1 MTASSFRQF
10 IFFLLV
16 VVFSSC
22 KEKYSDENLSIFRY
36 NESAGINSLD
46 PAFAK
51 DQASIWVANQIFDGL
66 VQVDSQLN
74 VMPSIAHSWS
84 ISEDAQSYTFHLRND
99 VLFHQHSLFED
110 YQDRMVKAD
119 DFVYSF
125 NRLTDK
131 AVSSPGAWVMNNVD
145 FYEAINDS
153 TFFIRLK
160 TPFPPFL
167 GLLTMPYCSVVPQE
181 IVENTS
187 FRDLP
192 IGTGPFHFQ
201 YWKENVKLVLR
212 KNNDFYENGL
222 PLLDAIAITFIKD
235 KQTAFLEFIKG
246 NLDFISGLD
255 ASYKDEVLTPQ
266 GQLQDNYIGKI
277 QLQTL
282 PYLNTE
288 YLGFL
293 MDENNLSASQH
304 LAVRKAINYG
314 FDRQKMITYLRNNIG
329 SPANEG
335 FVPKGLPSFTD
346 SLRGYDYNLEV
357 ARQLLLDAD
366 ISTPISVEL
375 NTTSS
380 YLDLCEFIQNQLA
393 EVGIQLEININPPS
407 THRQMVATSK
417 LDFFRGSWIADY
429 ADAENYLALFYSK
442 NFCPNGPNY
451 THFSNPT
458 YDNYYELALKEV
470 NLEKRRS
477 YYHLMDQIILDEAA
491 IVPLYYDQVIRFVQ
505 NDVIGFESNAMNL
518 LELKSVQKLNP

>member
-1 MTASSFRQF
+1 MTRH
-10 IFFLLV
+10 IIRYFFLLTLAL
-16 VVFSSC
+16 VFFSC
-22 KEKYSDENLSIFRY
+22 NEHTSDESLSIFRY
-36 NESAGINSLD
+36 NESAGISSLD

-66 VQVDSQLN
+66 VQLDSSLN
-74 VMPSIAHSWS
+74 VQPSIANSWQ
-84 ISEDAQSYTFHLRND
+84 ISEDAKGYTFLLRDD
-99 VLFHQHSLFED
+99 VYFHSHEFFNGLG
-110 YQDRMVKAD
+110 DRKVKAS

-125 NRLTDK
+125 DRLTDK
-131 AVSSPGAWVMNNVD
+131 NVASPGAWVMNNVD
-145 FYEAINDS
+145 YYEAIDDS

-187 FRDLP
+187 FRDTP

-212 KNNDFYENGL
+212 KNNDFYEQGL
-222 PLLDAIAITFIKD
+222 PFLDAVAITFIKD

-246 NLDFISGLD
+246 NFDFISGLD

-266 GQLQDNYIGKI
+266 GQLQENYVGKI

-314 FDRQKMITYLRNNIG
+314 FDRQKMMTYLRNNIG
-329 SPANEG
+329 SPATEG

-346 SLRGYDYNLEV
+346 SLRGYYYKPEV
-357 ARQLLLDAD
+357 ARQLLADAG
-366 ISTPISVEL
+366 ISIPISVEL

-393 EVGIQLEININPPS
+393 EVGIQLDININPPS

-458 YDNYYELALKEV
+458 YDTYYELALKEI
-470 NLEKRRS
+470 NLEKRRT
-477 YYHLMDQIILDEAA
+477 YYHLMDQMILDEAA
-491 IVPLYYDQVIRFVQ
+491 IVPLYYDQVLRFVQ
-505 NDVIGFESNAMNL
+505 NDILGFESNAMNL
-518 LELKSVQKLNP
+518 LELKTVQKLNP

>member
-1 MTASSFRQF
+1 MTRHIIRYF
-10 IFFLLV
+10 FFLTLAIV
-16 VVFSSC
+16 LFSC
-22 KEKYSDENLSIFRY
+22 NEYTSDESLSIFRY
-36 NESAGINSLD
+36 NESAGVSSLD

-66 VQVDSQLN
+66 VQLDSSLN
-74 VMPSIAHSWS
+74 VQPCIAHSWQ
-84 ISEDAQSYTFHLRND
+84 ISKDAKSYTFLLRDD
-99 VLFHQHSLFED
+99 VYFHSHEYFNGLG
-110 YQDRMVKAD
+110 DRKVKAS

-131 AVSSPGAWVMNNVD
+131 NVASPGAWVMNNVD
-145 FYEAINDS
+145 YYEALNDS
-153 TFFIRLK
+153 TLSIRLK
-160 TPFPPFL
+160 ESFPPFL
-167 GLLTMPYCSVVPQE
+167 GLLTMPYCSVVPRK
-181 IVENTS
+181 IVENTN
-187 FRDLP
+187 FRDAP
-192 IGTGPFHFQ
+192 VGTGPFHFQ

-212 KNNDFYENGL
+212 KNNTYHENGF
-222 PLLDAIAITFIKD
+222 PLLDAVAITFIKD

-266 GQLQDNYIGKI
+266 GQLQKNYEGEIK
-277 QLQTL
+277 LQAL

-293 MDENNLSASQH
+293 MNENNLSPTQH

-314 FDRQKMITYLRNNIG
+314 FDRQKMMTYLRNNIG
-329 SPANEG
+329 SPATEG

-346 SLRGYDYNLEV
+346 SLNGFDYNPDFS
-357 ARQLLLDAD
+357 RKLLADAA
-366 ISTPISVEL
+366 ISSPLFIEL

-380 YLDLCEFIQNQLA
+380 YLDLCEFIQNQLSD
-393 EVGIQLEININPPS
+393 VGISVEININLPS

-451 THFSNPT
+451 THFSSPI
-458 YDNYYELALKEV
+458 YDEYYELALQESS
-470 NLEKRRS
+470 LEKRQ
-477 YYHLMDQIILDEAA
+477 YYYQLMDQMILDSAA

-505 NDVIGFESNAMNL
+505 NDIVGFESNAMNL
-518 LELKSVQKLNP
+518 LQLKRVEKQND

>member
-1 MTASSFRQF
+1 MTTSTIRQF
-10 IFFLLV
+10 IFLLL

-22 KEKYSDENLSIFRY
+22 KEKRSDENLSIFKY

-46 PAFAK
+46 PAFAR
-51 DQASIWVANQIFDGL
+51 DQASIWVANQMFDGL

-74 VMPSIAHSWS
+74 VIPSIAHSWI
-84 ISEDAQSYTFHLRND
+84 ISEDAQSYTFHLRSD
-99 VLFHQHSLFED
+99 VLFHKHSLFMD
-110 YQDRMVKAD
+110 YQDRVVKAD

-145 FYEAINDS
+145 YYEAIDDS
-153 TFFIRLK
+153 IFFIRLK

-187 FRDLP
+187 FRDTP

-212 KNNDFYENGL
+212 KNNDFYEQGL
-222 PLLDAIAITFIKD
+222 PFLDAVAITFIKD

-266 GQLQDNYIGKI
+266 GELQNDYKGKI

-293 MDENNLSASQH
+293 MDENNLSPTQH

-314 FDRQKMITYLRNNIG
+314 FDRQKMMTYLRNNIG
-329 SPANEG
+329 SPATEG

-346 SLRGYDYNLEV
+346 SLNGFDYNPDFS
-357 ARQLLLDAD
+357 RKLLAGAA
-366 ISTPISVEL
+366 ISSPISIEL

-380 YLDLCEFIQNQLA
+380 YLDLCEFIQNQLSD
-393 EVGIQLEININPPS
+393 VGISVEININPPS

-451 THFSNPT
+451 THFSNPV
-458 YDNYYELALKEV
+458 YDEYYELALKEV
-470 NLEKRRS
+470 SLEKRQ
-477 YYHLMDQIILDEAA
+477 YYYQLMDQMILDNAA

-505 NDVIGFESNAMNL
+505 NDIVGFESNAMNL
-518 LELKSVQKLNP
+518 LQLKRVEKQND